1 MVCGYRFTDQHV
13 LPCRKALTISPD
25 FVTHFVTFC
34 DLVTKKE
41 SHLALFLGFHG
52 GPAGVRTLDLGIKSP
67 LLYQLSYR
75 SVLCHGTKKNGVG
88 EGARTLDLRSHSP
101 SLCQLSYTHRLPPRG
116 ALNIVQR
123 APPGCK
129 TQFWTGCLQVSQR
142 GRRTMQGALALGFTW
157 LRPKCCPKR
166 RRLPKE
172 PAGQPPIP

>member
-1 MVCGYRFTDQHV
+1 MLCHG
-13 LPCRKALTISPD
+13 
-25 FVTHFVTFC
+25 
-34 DLVTKKE
+34 TKKNGVGE
-41 SHLALFLGFHG
+41 GARTLLGFHG

-157 LRPKCCPKR
+157 LRPKCCPKK